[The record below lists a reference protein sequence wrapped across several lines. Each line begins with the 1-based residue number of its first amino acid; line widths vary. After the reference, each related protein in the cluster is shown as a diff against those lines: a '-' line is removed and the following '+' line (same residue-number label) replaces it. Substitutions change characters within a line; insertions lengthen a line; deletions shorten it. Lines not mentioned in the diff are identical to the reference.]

1 MMMKMR
7 SALVVGATGLVGLA
21 LVKLLCESEE
31 YVAVNIIARRPLDFN
46 HPKLVVKVREF
57 DQIADADIEF
67 AHEVFCCLGTTIKKA
82 GSREQFEKVD
92 VEYPLTI
99 AALTK
104 NRGIGHFIVI
114 SAMGASEKSFAYYNR
129 VKGKLE
135 EELIA
140 MDFPQLSIVRPSL
153 LVGDRGEFRLGEK
166 IGEKALQLFN
176 PLLIGPAKKY
186 RSISAEQ
193 VALAMKVI
201 ALHGK
206 KAKVTIYESNEIA
219 TMQMPVEL
227 EEDVPSREVLFNW
240 NKLKE
245 EELEP
250 VDKEVV
256 FDHTKLELKGE
267 EVVDKDVKFKHAKFE
282 QDDVDVVHK
291 EVVFDQSKIPQVELP
306 PDEEVRIDRSKLK
319 SIDDE

>member
-1 MMMKMR
+1 MMKMR

-31 YVAVNIIARRPLDFN
+31 YAAVNIIARRPLDFD
-46 HPKLVVKVREF
+46 HPKLIVKVREF

-129 VKGKLE
+129 VKAKLE
-135 EELIA
+135 AELIA

-153 LVGDRGEFRLGEK
+153 LIGDRGEFRIGEK
-166 IGEKALQLFN
+166 VGEKALQFFN
-176 PLLIGPAKKY
+176 PLLIGSAKKY

-193 VALAMKVI
+193 VALAMKVV

-206 KAKVTIYESNEIA
+206 KAKVTIYKSNELA
-219 TMQMPVEL
+219 TLQMPVEL

-240 NKLKE
+240 DKLKE

-250 VDKEVV
+250 VDKKVVLDHAEFEQKGQEVVHKDVV
-256 FDHTKLELKGE
+256 FDH
-267 EVVDKDVKFKHAKFE
+267 
-282 QDDVDVVHK
+282 
-291 EVVFDQSKIPQVELP
+291 SKIPQVELS